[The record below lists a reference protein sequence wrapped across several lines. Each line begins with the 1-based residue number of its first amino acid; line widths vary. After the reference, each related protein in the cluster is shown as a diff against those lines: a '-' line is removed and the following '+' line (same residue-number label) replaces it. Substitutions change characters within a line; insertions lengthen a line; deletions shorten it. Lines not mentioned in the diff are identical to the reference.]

1 MRVQYASDVRRDIL
15 AGELWT
21 DDDQLAAE
29 VYQKSGR
36 WVMNLYAATV
46 EPDGFIRS
54 VNDAIAWLTAPRR
67 SD

>member
-29 VYQKSGR
+29 IYETDGR
-36 WVMNLYAATV
+36 WVLNLYAATV
-46 EPDGFIRS
+46 EPDDFIRS
-54 VNDAIAWLTAPRR
+54 VQEAIAWLSAPRR